1 MCEEDLFSNV
11 RRCLHLS
18 FVWFKNK
25 NANRKFS
32 LLNLVVYFTFYLT
45 FNKFISCHIQ
55 WMLFHGYSTSLQII
69 GIGWLMSLKWIFTIE
84 IHLKALDSSQNIANT
99 RTKKIILKKIIYIFG
114 NINAEQLIGLNSNWH
129 CLHIHHWFPSI
140 HSINQILFMQQNL
153 LLFSTNVQFLDRF
166 GVSFVLTIST
176 SLESFWKRDERWV
189 SMRVCHWRQMMC
201 GSECF
206 YLAVLTFDVYWQK
219 STESNPRTIINI
231 YWHFVKCHLWIEFF
245 FFVHSFMC
253 KH

>member
-1 MCEEDLFSNV
+1 MREWGGEGPHQRGLCHSESHRFEMKMCEEDLFSNV

-99 RTKKIILKKIIYIFG
+99 RTKK
-114 NINAEQLIGLNSNWH
+114 
-129 CLHIHHWFPSI
+129 
-140 HSINQILFMQQNL
+140 
-153 LLFSTNVQFLDRF
+153 
-166 GVSFVLTIST
+166 
-176 SLESFWKRDERWV
+176 SFWK
-189 SMRVCHWRQMMC
+189 
-201 GSECF
+201 
-206 YLAVLTFDVYWQK
+206 K
-219 STESNPRTIINI
+219 SFIFLEI
-231 YWHFVKCHLWIEFF
+231 
-245 FFVHSFMC
+245 
-253 KH
+253 